1 MWSKK
6 MAKRKTKIPKRSLSG
21 NALKSRFFA
30 VSKKSQKKIK
40 KTNTRFLGT
49 IKEGMYL
56 YIHKQKIRKNRKK

>member
-1 MWSKK
+1 

-21 NALKSRFFA
+21 NALRSRFFF
-30 VSKKSQKKIK
+30 VSKKSQKGIK

-56 YIHKQKIRKNRKK
+56 YIHKQKIRKKGKK